1 MPLPYLKYSANL
13 CTVSGS
19 VASML
24 LATRFNFYKGF
35 DMAAFLFCAS
45 IFSGFAGAIA
55 AANASS
61 VDISLAVFLAGMGLL
76 GEVIFMLM
84 ANIVMEDQTSKE

>member
-1 MPLPYLKYSANL
+1 
-13 CTVSGS
+13 
-19 VASML
+19 ML